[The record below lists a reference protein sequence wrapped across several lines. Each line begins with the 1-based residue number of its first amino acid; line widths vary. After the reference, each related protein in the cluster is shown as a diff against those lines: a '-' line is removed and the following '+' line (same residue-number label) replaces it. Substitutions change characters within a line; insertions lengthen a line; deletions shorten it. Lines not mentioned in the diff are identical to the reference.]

1 MGVDRDRTRGNERS
15 GGKRERER
23 EGSMFNMTSKYLI
36 TSVTMSASQTRLPF
50 SHIHQPSVL
59 LCLQCADVKLGFDQY
74 QYFYCLSVTLL
85 IHYSYRFYSQSFS
98 VKNNHMT

>member
-50 SHIHQPSVL
+50 SHIHQPSVSGPDPVSS
-59 LCLQCADVKLGFDQY
+59 CA
-74 QYFYCLSVTLL
+74 
-85 IHYSYRFYSQSFS
+85 FS
-98 VKNNHMT
+98 VQM